1 VLGSRRWDLVNLA
14 AHHSGLLGRCSVSR
28 AVQKLTTCLAGFYAM
43 GISPADA
50 QPQALERQGKT
61 MGQDWADDPA
71 QPSETWNGDLPS
83 SRDDH

>member
-1 VLGSRRWDLVNLA
+1 
-14 AHHSGLLGRCSVSR
+14 
-28 AVQKLTTCLAGFYAM
+28 M